1 MRATDIASWPWVD
14 TLLDL
19 GVGVVACVLAWFL
32 FPGVAS
38 GIMGA
43 LLDPVMTALEGTH
56 YGHLGP
62 ARKVLIQETVFSSVQ
77 LIATTLGLNLLL
89 LPLYL
94 VLIFIPPLN
103 LVLFYLVNGQ
113 LLGREYFEAVALRRF
128 DAATVAQMRQA
139 YRWQILGAGAI
150 TTGLLTIPAINLV
163 APVIGAVAM
172 VYFFHKLAGRV

>member
-1 MRATDIASWPWVD
+1 
-14 TLLDL
+14 
-19 GVGVVACVLAWFL
+19 
-32 FPGVAS
+32 
-38 GIMGA
+38 
-43 LLDPVMTALEGTH
+43 
-56 YGHLGP
+56 
-62 ARKVLIQETVFSSVQ
+62 
-77 LIATTLGLNLLL
+77 